1 MSQWKYAASGCRSY
15 GLRTEGIGR
24 LALPR
29 GDSALPQAP
38 ANAVAVAT
46 TAPIVIITSAMAPSK
61 MRSNAENLAC
71 DMTSYLFWVEP
82 AIDAGLSDLD
92 SA

>member
-1 MSQWKYAASGCRSY
+1 
-15 GLRTEGIGR
+15 
-24 LALPR
+24 
-29 GDSALPQAP
+29 
-38 ANAVAVAT
+38 VAT